1 HPFSRSYGVIL
12 PSSLT
17 RVRSLTLGCSPR
29 LPVSVCGT
37 GCLYLTRNFSWQCD
51 VSSFGTI
58 FPSSSQLVFNTKHFT
73 LCQTHCLNTNPITC
87 SAYPPASFL
96 WSNNTNKYRNLN
108 LLSIAYTFRSRL
120 RSRLTLGGRAFPR
133 KP

>member
-1 HPFSRSYGVIL
+1 FVFPGQFCVFLINLLSSFFFSYRRRHTISKRDWSSDVCSSDLSYGVIL

-87 SAYPPASFL
+87 SA
-96 WSNNTNKYRNLN
+96 
-108 LLSIAYTFRSRL
+108 
-120 RSRLTLGGRAFPR
+120 
-133 KP
+133 